1 MYCYVLL
8 NLYRITMYLS
18 LYIYVYH
25 IYICIPYIYHIY
37 IYIHIW
43 MSCHVMSRHV
53 TSRHVTSCHVM
64 SCMYN
69 VCIML
74 MYSVYVYIIY
84 ISLNYINVSILYTC
98 LYPLVSEPTMV
109 IWSPFS
115 LRGLCTRS
123 RVKRIRMSRCWAADG
138 WFSWEIYGKS
148 MGNL

>member
-1 MYCYVLL
+1 
-8 NLYRITMYLS
+8 
-18 LYIYVYH
+18 
-25 IYICIPYIYHIY
+25 
-37 IYIHIW
+37 
-43 MSCHVMSRHV
+43 
-53 TSRHVTSCHVM
+53 
-64 SCMYN
+64 MYN

-74 MYSVYVYIIY
+74 MYSVYVYIIYISIYIYINIYHY

-138 WFSWEIYGKS
+138 
-148 MGNL
+148 